1 MTAID
6 VVCVNFFCIR
16 NAVLCR
22 KAAEEYV
29 SKRVCFAS
37 GVVMKKETA
46 LEEVAA
52 PRVATKHV
60 LIATRYVSEC
70 T

>member
-6 VVCVNFFCIR
+6 VVCVNFVCIS

-29 SKRVCFAS
+29 SKRVCSAS
-37 GVVMKKETA
+37 GVVTKKATA

-52 PRVATKHV
+52 PRVATERV
-60 LIATRYVSEC
+60 LIATRYVYEC